1 MPPLVTRARVKV
13 TMTVITLHRQSE
25 GGAGHHADY
34 NLTIRC
40 RWIRAIMR
48 IKTDILGRYFEEPG
62 AGIEDLSQLIPRL
75 ARLNNV

>member
-1 MPPLVTRARVKV
+1 MSSSVSSRHQGPGQGHQAIRA
-13 TMTVITLHRQSE
+13 E
-25 GGAGHHADY
+25 WGGAEPDILDY
-34 NLTIRC
+34 NLTIR

-62 AGIEDLSQLIPRL
+62 AGIKDLSRFIPRP